1 LTAVHPMMFSSSNHS
16 DEENVMKTG
25 LVQLPLLAAAT
36 LLVAG
41 CSATQH
47 RNEVQ
52 DDSADR
58 ITVGTVQREIRV
70 GMTSAEVAGILGAPN
85 IVSTDAE
92 RREVWIWDKI
102 SSEVSYSRSSGVI
115 AGLVIGSSGGGAG
128 GGSKNAGAASSS
140 QRTLTVI
147 VKFDESDRVR
157 DFSYR
162 TSSF

>member
-1 LTAVHPMMFSSSNHS
+1 M
-16 DEENVMKTG
+16 NVRFER
-25 LVQLPLLAAAT
+25 LALLAAAA
-36 LLVAG
+36 LALPA

-47 RNEVQ
+47 RAELQ
-52 DDSADR
+52 DDSAER
-58 ITVGTVQREIRV
+58 VTVGTVQREIRV
-70 GMTSAEVAGILGAPN
+70 GMTSAEVATILGAPN

-102 SSEVSYSRSSGVI
+102 SSDVSYSRSSGVV
-115 AGLVIGSSGGGAG
+115 AGLLIGSSGGGAG
-128 GGSKNAGAASSS
+128 VGSKNAGASRSS

-147 VKFDESDRVR
+147 VKFDDADRVR

>member
-1 LTAVHPMMFSSSNHS
+1 MMFPSNNDS
-16 DEENVMKTG
+16 DEENVMRTG
-25 LVQLPLLAAAT
+25 LVQLALLAAT
-36 LLVAG
+36 LLVVG

-47 RNEVQ
+47 RSEVQ

-70 GMTSAEVAGILGAPN
+70 GMTSAEVASILGAPN